1 MPVAT
6 RRVIAPNDSFK
17 PMPLR
22 GAAQLSYR
30 DRRLNMVQKGF
41 GCPGCLPEIALRVSG
56 DHVVLAI
63 DGRGIVGEQT
73 CRCPHDTP

>member
-22 GAAQLSYR
+22 ATAQLSYR
-30 DRRLNMVQKGF
+30 DRRIDMVQKGSDA
-41 GCPGCLPEIALRVSG
+41 PATCLNLPFVSP

-63 DGRGIVGEQT
+63 DGRGIVGELT
-73 CRCPHDTP
+73 CQCPQDTR